1 MKTNMDLPKILIV
14 DDREFDRIIYREYLG
29 EANYEF
35 EELEDGLGILEKLP
49 QIKPDLMLL
58 DWQMPRQ
65 GGLETLKLI
74 KKNKAFSDLPIIII
88 TGLQDEKVLEEAFD
102 YGSLDFLNKPVS
114 KIELMARVL
123 NAIKLNDANKA
134 LVEQKKELIDLNK
147 IIHSQKEELEKSLAI
162 KTELLDTHVEEH
174 NKDIS
179 EVKRKML
186 TMEMDS
192 TKINTNMK
200 TIMSLV
206 NECYT
211 QLKSENPESS
221 VLRRLRQLERR
232 LQELN
237 AEEQSWSDFK
247 DVFESMDS
255 EFFNRLTTRN
265 PKLTSLDLKHCAYIK
280 MNIDNYELAKILNV
294 EMKSLQM
301 TRYRLKKKLKLT
313 QDENLREFI
322 LSV

>member
-1 MKTNMDLPKILIV
+1 MDLPKILII

-29 EANYEF
+29 DVNYTF
-35 EELEDGLGILEKLP
+35 AELEDGLGILEKLP
-49 QIKPDLMLL
+49 EIEPELILL

-74 KKNKAFSDLPIIII
+74 KKNKAYCDLPIIII

-114 KIELMARVL
+114 KVELKSRVL
-123 NAIKLNDANKA
+123 NAIKLNDANKS
-134 LVEQKKELIDLNK
+134 LLEQKKELLDLNK
-147 IIHSQKEELEKSLAI
+147 IIHSQKQELEKSLAI
-162 KTELLDTHVEEH
+162 KTQLLDTNEEEH
-174 NKDIS
+174 KKDIDGAQ
-179 EVKRKML
+179 RKMM
-186 TMEMDS
+186 TMEMDNLKVS
-192 TKINTNMK
+192 TNMK
-200 TIMSLV
+200 TILDLV
-206 NECYT
+206 EECYT

-232 LQELN
+232 VNEL
-237 AEEQSWSDFK
+237 ASEDQSWTEFK
-247 DVFESMDS
+247 EVYESMDS
-255 EFFNRLTTRN
+255 EFFDKLTARN

-280 MNIDNYELAKILNV
+280 MNIDNYELARILNV

-301 TRYRLKKKLKLT
+301 TRYRLKKKLKLS

>member
-1 MKTNMDLPKILIV
+1 MNESMDLPKILII

-35 EELEDGLGILEKLP
+35 EELEDGLGVLEKLP
-49 QIKPDLMLL
+49 DIKPDLILL

-65 GGLETLKLI
+65 GGLETLKII
-74 KKNKAFSDLPIIII
+74 KKNKAFSELPIIII

-123 NAIKLNDANKA
+123 NAIKLNDATSA
-134 LVEQKKELIDLNK
+134 LRNQKKELLDLNK
-147 IIHSQKEELEKSLAI
+147 IIHSQKEELEKSLSI
-162 KTELLDTHVEEH
+162 KTELLDTSEVEH
-174 NKDIS
+174 KKDIG

-186 TMEMDS
+186 TMEMDN
-192 TKINTNMK
+192 TKVSTNMK
-200 TIMSLV
+200 SILSLV
-206 NECYT
+206 DECYT

-232 LQELN
+232 VSEL
-237 AEEQSWSDFK
+237 ASEDQSWSEFK
-247 DVFESMDS
+247 DVFESLDN
-255 EFFNRLTTRN
+255 EFFSKLTERN
-265 PKLTSLDLKHCAYIK
+265 PKLTTLDLKHCAYIK
-280 MNIDNYELAKILNV
+280 MNIDNYELARILNV

-301 TRYRLKKKLKLT
+301 TRYRLKKKLNLT

-322 LSV
+322 LSF